1 MSRLF
6 SPFRSEKSKLL
17 LPPHN
22 VPSPSFAPL
31 TLFWMLCKKSKAAA
45 VTPTVTTGRL
55 EYQSKGLSSLLHCA
69 VYSVLI
75 AKGYWMNAWVHVV
88 KFTLSDSG
96 LIVSG

>member
-55 EYQSKGLSSLLHCA
+55 EYQSQGLSSLF
-69 VYSVLI
+69 S
-75 AKGYWMNAWVHVV
+75 
-88 KFTLSDSG
+88 TQ
-96 LIVSG
+96 